1 MKCREFIDLLVD
13 YCDGKLAGDQLSNF
27 ELHQQ
32 CCTCCEEYA
41 ATYRDTIRLGWAACH
56 STEEASSDD
65 VPEQLVRRILDS
77 RDDGRGL

>member
-13 YCDGKLAGDQLSNF
+13 CCDGKLAGDQLSNF

-32 CCTCCEEYA
+32 SCTCCAAYA

-56 STEEASSDD
+56 TTDEAASDD
-65 VPEQLVRRILDS
+65 VPEQLVRRILDA
-77 RDDGRGL
+77 REDGRAL

>member
-27 ELHQQ
+27 KLHQQ
-32 CCTCCEEYA
+32 RCTCCAAYA

-56 STEEASSDD
+56 TTDEAASDD
-65 VPEQLVRRILDS
+65 VPEQLVRRILDA
-77 RDDGRGL
+77 RHDGPFI